1 MKDKK
6 MMIKFCFIY
15 FLAYGIIALGY
26 TQYVPY
32 LSHIGYNPMERGILI
47 SSYAIT
53 TIVFQLVFGILS
65 DKYKTVKKLCIVAVM
80 AFAVF
85 TYLFYSLEAKMFILH
100 MILIA
105 MSAGLA
111 NLNFGYL
118 DNWLFT
124 FGEKARDQ
132 FSFIR
137 AFGSI
142 GWAAASIVIAKLLNE
157 FGYKGLGLSII
168 LITIML
174 LGLMFL
180 IEEGVKSSQGKSEK
194 ITMDDIKELL
204 NNKKYILAIIIL
216 FLIYCAGTANSTTI
230 IDKMLQLGATNA
242 DIGYKWTISA
252 LVEIPVYIYGS
263 FFLKR
268 LGAYKLLSISAFT
281 VTLQFILFGMS
292 NSVSSMVL
300 LSVFQIINGPMMM
313 LASRILIYEFS
324 SEKLKSTGL
333 LLALSIYSGLSAFIM
348 PSIGGTITN
357 YFNVNTTIY
366 IVAGVAGIGFLLS
379 LVLKKMEVEKL

>member
-1 MKDKK
+1 
-6 MMIKFCFIY
+6 
-15 FLAYGIIALGY
+15 
-26 TQYVPY
+26 
-32 LSHIGYNPMERGILI
+32 
-47 SSYAIT
+47 
-53 TIVFQLVFGILS
+53 
-65 DKYKTVKKLCIVAVM
+65 
-80 AFAVF
+80 
-85 TYLFYSLEAKMFILH
+85 
-100 MILIA
+100 